1 MDIGQTDAITSQIL
15 TVEQAQRSPV
25 PEKSPARSQEASTN
39 LVEEQRTTEGS
50 FHSAKEDMTGLENP
64 KEPSELAVEEH
75 ACNDPEPEI
84 PPQSIPGSFPLHN
97 LTTAEALSEDPI
109 DLGGIDNESALED
122 NNSID
127 PLGSP
132 SEGSSPVKP
141 LIRKSSLTFAALP
154 AREPLTT
161 KKSIGSRVSGTTHLE
176 QSRATMSRG
185 SLLGRYTS
193 GKSLG
198 GVRQPDH
205 VNNETEDSM
214 DTDQAEMPHL
224 SREESDGDTKM
235 ARLHN
240 KSSTQRLHEK
250 INMLGK
256 SQPARPTKSV
266 PAAAIISHPTYPDL
280 PQFDA
285 QPPTSEQPSSNN
297 VAVNGPDDHDDDDDW
312 IQPPQL
318 QAKDSRRPQL
328 KKSIS
333 TDIKEKNEGKG
344 KINDQQPGVGDHDR
358 YALKTSSPLPQS
370 AIPQSQKDLQ
380 GLSRV
385 EPVANDLSS
394 SKTSERSSA
403 AILEKS
409 ITITEPVSKNGNG
422 AQAST
427 TPVGTPSS
435 KRYVDGPLS
444 ASKSKIQSIMK
455 TARGL
460 FTSSAGVS
468 AQAKMET
475 LSPHAVRTRS
485 QAQGQKGGDMM
496 RTKPK
501 GPPAD
506 NGMCPA
512 QKSGKQVQVVISKSQ
527 TNTPTKNTEGRKTR
541 GSTEKEEKRKEQE
554 AKERERVDLELE
566 RARETESRKAAAQWQ
581 EDAKDARA
589 NLNPNAEVE
598 QAGSSSDGQP
608 SRPTRQSPR
617 RVQMQQE
624 AKKTLEPLETQIN
637 NVENNSI
644 NNAMAPPPTHLL
656 AQPSQLQ
663 RPKDLR
669 RPVKPAKETAPKSKP
684 QPVAIRVG
692 TLSQRIPLTNAAL
705 SSSLSESLAPPPKQ
719 PDLIKKASN
728 ISLQTSSSNNSL
740 KSSVTS
746 SAPKPKALLAAERK
760 KEQVSDLDMQFLSIH
775 ADSVKGREGSSSQT

>member
-1 MDIGQTDAITSQIL
+1 MDIGQMDAITPQIL
-15 TVEQAQRSPV
+15 ALEKAQRSPV
-25 PEKSPARSQEASTN
+25 PEKSPVHTQEASTN
-39 LVEEQRTTEGS
+39 LAEEQRTTEGS
-50 FHSAKEDMTGLENP
+50 FHSAKEDMTGLENS
-64 KEPSELAVEEH
+64 KEPSKLAVEEH

-84 PPQSIPGSFPLHN
+84 PPQSIPGSFPLHS
-97 LTTAEALSEDPI
+97 LTTAEALSEDPM

-185 SLLGRYTS
+185 SLLGRYTG

-205 VNNETEDSM
+205 VNNEPEDSM
-214 DTDQAEMPHL
+214 DIDQAEMPHL

-266 PAAAIISHPTYPDL
+266 PAAAIITQPTYPDL

-285 QPPTSEQPSSNN
+285 QPPTSEQPSSKNI
-297 VAVNGPDDHDDDDDW
+297 AINGPDDHDDDDW

-318 QAKDSRRPQL
+318 QVKDSRRPQL

-333 TDIKEKNEGKG
+333 TEEKGE
-344 KINDQQPGVGDHDR
+344 INGQQPGVGDHDR
-358 YALKTSSPLPQS
+358 DALKSSSTPPQS

-380 GLSRV
+380 VLSRV
-385 EPVANDLSS
+385 EPVADNLSS

-403 AILEKS
+403 AMLEKS
-409 ITITEPVSKNGNG
+409 ITITEPVSKNGNS

-427 TPVGTPSS
+427 TPLGTPSS

-475 LSPHAVRTRS
+475 LSPHAIRTRS
-485 QAQGQKGGDMM
+485 QAQGQKGSDML

-512 QKSGKQVQVVISKSQ
+512 QKFGKQVQVVISKSQ
-527 TNTPTKNTEGRKTR
+527 TNTPTKNNEGRKTR
-541 GSTEKEEKRKEQE
+541 SSTEKEEKRKEQE

-589 NLNPNAEVE
+589 NLNLNAEVE
-598 QAGSSSDGQP
+598 QAGSSSDGQLN
-608 SRPTRQSPR
+608 RPTRQSPR

-624 AKKTLEPLETQIN
+624 AKKISEPLEHQIN

-644 NNAMAPPPTHLL
+644 NNAMAPPPNHVL
-656 AQPSQLQ
+656 AQSQLQ

-719 PDLIKKASN
+719 PGLIKKASN

-740 KSSVTS
+740 KSSVIS

-775 ADSVKGREGSSSQT
+775 ADSVKGREGSSAQT